1 MHTDEQELTRRER
14 RVLEAVIHTFVDTAA
29 PAASRA
35 VARDFDLGVSPA
47 TVRNT
52 MSDLARKGYLT
63 QAHPSAGR
71 TPTDKAYRY
80 YVDTL
85 MKIQELSADEVA
97 QVLAT
102 VGGETSAEQELLSRA
117 VLALSVLTHELGLG
131 LGPQI
136 GGGVLERIK
145 LVGLSSERMLIVLAI
160 DSGPVRTIYVEAPRP
175 VTDEVLSSLAQFLN
189 ERLAGRGLRE
199 IRETYRD
206 RLSDGPT
213 EHADLLNI
221 FLEQA
226 DTAFATHPPVDSVVL
241 GPASSLAD
249 QPEFADREGLRTL
262 IELTEQ
268 KELLARALDARSAE
282 GIVISIGGEHAQEP
296 LLDFSLITTQYE
308 MAGVRGTIGVMGPTR
323 MPYER
328 VVALVQYTADLLS
341 SLPDRSD

>member
-1 MHTDEQELTRRER
+1 MHTDEQELTPRER

-35 VARDFDLGVSPA
+35 VALDFNLGVSPA
-47 TVRNT
+47 TIRNT

-63 QAHPSAGR
+63 QPHPSAGR

-97 QVLAT
+97 QVQAT
-102 VGGETSAEQELLSRA
+102 VAETSAEQELLSRA
-117 VLALSVLTHELGLG
+117 VLALSVLSHELGLG
-131 LGPQI
+131 LGPQT
-136 GGGVLERIK
+136 GGGALERIE
-145 LVGLSSERMLIVLAI
+145 LIGLSSERMLIVLAI

-175 VTDEVLSSLAQFLN
+175 VTDDALSSLAQFLN
-189 ERLAGRGLRE
+189 ERLAGQTLRE
-199 IRETYRD
+199 VRETYRD

-226 DTAFATHPPVDSVVL
+226 DTAFATEPSIESVVL

-268 KELLARALDARSAE
+268 KELLARALEKRRAE

-296 LLDFSLITTQYE
+296 LLDFSLVTTQYE
-308 MAGVRGTIGVMGPTR
+308 MAGVRGTIGVIGPTR

-328 VVALVQYTADLLS
+328 VVALVQYTAGLLS
-341 SLPDRSD
+341 SLPDRSA